1 MATVKLT
8 KIRGKN
14 NLKDV
19 TVAAG
24 SAEAQS
30 DTISLNIDFTK
41 MTKGDVLNE
50 IELLEQKIFASK
62 WPML

>member
-8 KIRGKN
+8 IARGKN

-19 TVAAG
+19 IVAAG
-24 SAEAQS
+24 TAEAQS

-41 MTKGDVLNE
+41 MTKGDVLL
-50 IELLEQKIFASK
+50 ELDLLKQKVFASK

>member
-8 KIRGKN
+8 KMRGKN

-24 SAEAQS
+24 TAEAQS
-30 DTISLNIDFTK
+30 DTVSLNIDFTK

-50 IELLEQKIFASK
+50 LELLGQKIHASK

>member
-8 KIRGKN
+8 KMRGKN

-19 TVAAG
+19 VVSAG
-24 SAEAQS
+24 TAEAQS
-30 DTISLNIDFTK
+30 DTVSLNVDFTK

-50 IELLEQKIFASK
+50 IELLEQKIIASK